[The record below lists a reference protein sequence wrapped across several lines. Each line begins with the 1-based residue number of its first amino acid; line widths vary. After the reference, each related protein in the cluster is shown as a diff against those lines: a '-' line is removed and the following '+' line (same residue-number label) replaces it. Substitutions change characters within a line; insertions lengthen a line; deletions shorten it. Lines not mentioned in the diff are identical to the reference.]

1 MSPPPAP
8 DQPVQPSSA
17 LAGTLAAGSEA
28 EQSGAVAQ
36 AIGEQEADAGL
47 AHKTVRGL
55 AWFLVNVVLGK
66 GLAFVS
72 FIVLGW
78 VLSKEDFGVYASAF
92 ALAAFA
98 QVFRDG
104 GVTYLLPQRGEAEY
118 QRIAGPVF
126 WMAAAFNV
134 AVAAAL
140 AIAAWPAAA
149 YYNDH
154 RIAWILWII
163 AVAVPL
169 NTPATVFAAVLQMRL
184 RFDAASRIGIASS
197 IVRNVSIVI
206 LALAGAGPLSFVI
219 PLVLVA
225 LVEGTMG
232 YLAVR
237 EAVWLRR
244 PDLHLWRELFS
255 ASRWL
260 ILTVIANAGI
270 NQGAYLALSLVA
282 NSRVVGLFFFAYQL
296 VLQIDALLNFAVG
309 FVLLGAFAK
318 IKDSEQR
325 QQAAAVRAARALSL
339 IATPATIGLAV
350 VAGPLERLVWGGKW
364 SEAVFAIQAIALF
377 CAWRI
382 VFAIPASA
390 TQARGLWHYNAGLLI
405 AGGVGTVAAITL
417 GALIRPD
424 ADTAGLAMGLVNI
437 LGLGGLYL
445 LGMRRIGVSPRRALG
460 AVLRVW
466 LIGVVAAGL
475 TAALQHLAQPWLASL
490 NQVAGSAGSRLAAFA
505 AQWLSLD
512 PAAAAAAQAR
522 TAIAFSAAAELL
534 LLGVVFTKAFLVGL
548 RLAAPGAVRDA
559 LSLAPARLRP
569 HLERLF
575 IIRAA

>member
-1 MSPPPAP
+1 MAPPPAP
-8 DQPVQPSSA
+8 DHTVQPSTA
-17 LAGTLAAGSEA
+17 LAGTIAAGTEA
-28 EQSGAVAQ
+28 EQAGPVARIVGSQ
-36 AIGEQEADAGL
+36 DADPGL
-47 AHKTVRGL
+47 ARRTVRGL
-55 AWFLVNVVLGK
+55 MWFLINVILGK
-66 GLAFVS
+66 GLSFAS

-104 GVTYLLPQRGEAEY
+104 GVTYLLPQRGEAEF

-126 WMAAAFNV
+126 WMAAAFNL
-134 AVAAAL
+134 AVGAVLAA
-140 AIAAWPAAA
+140 AAWPAAA
-149 YYNDH
+149 YYDDP
-154 RIAWILWII
+154 RIARILWII
-163 AVAVPL
+163 ALAVPL
-169 NTPATVFAAVLQMRL
+169 ATPATVFTAVLQMRL

-197 IVRNVSIVI
+197 ITRNVSIVI

-225 LVEGTMG
+225 VVEGALG

-244 PDLHLWRELFS
+244 PDLRAWPELFS

-260 ILTVIANAGI
+260 ILTVIASAGI
-270 NQGAYLALSLVA
+270 NQGAYLALSAVA
-282 NSRVVGLFFFAYQL
+282 GPRVVGLFFFAYQL
-296 VLQIDALLNFAVG
+296 VLQIDALLNYAVG
-309 FVLLGAFAK
+309 FVLLGAFSS
-318 IKDSEQR
+318 IKESEQR
-325 QQAAAVRAARALSL
+325 QQAAAVRAARALAL
-339 IATPATIGLAV
+339 IATPATVGLAV
-350 VAGPLERLVWGGKW
+350 VAAPFERLVWGGKW
-364 SEAVFAIQAIALF
+364 AEAVFAVQAIALF

-382 VFAIPASA
+382 VFAVPASA
-390 TQARGLWHYNAGLLI
+390 TQARGLWKYNAALLI
-405 AGGVGTVAAITL
+405 VGGLVTIAGITVAA
-417 GALIRPD
+417 LINPD

-445 LGMRRIGVSPRRALG
+445 LGMHRIGVSPGRALG
-460 AVLRVW
+460 AVLRIW
-466 LIGVVAAGL
+466 LIGIVAAGL
-475 TAALQHLAQPWLASL
+475 TAALQQLLAPWLASL
-490 NQVAGSAGSRLAAFA
+490 STAASGAGGRAAAAA

-512 PAAAAAAQAR
+512 PQTAAAAQAR

-534 LLGVVFTKAFLVGL
+534 LLGVAFTKFFLVGL

-559 LSLAPARLRP
+559 LSLAPARIRP